1 MNLDKYKRDYKFKS
15 QEGMHGAST
24 TKWIIIIGGMVIAV
38 LAYLSSR

>member
-15 QEGMHGAST
+15 QEGVHGAGVS
-24 TKWIIIIGGMVIAV
+24 KWIIIIGGMVIVV